1 MKKCRFCGGVPYY
14 PTNIKKN
21 KSLTS
26 CSNNKCPIFGVEM
39 TVKQW
44 ESSPPE
50 PTVNPDAVCV
60 ECGREYQLDDLWCVD
75 CQGKLNRID

>member
-1 MKKCRFCGGVPYY
+1 MRNCRFCGGVPYY

-44 ESSPPE
+44 ESPPPE
-50 PTVNPDAVCV
+50 PTVKADSDNPQCPKCDAYMVCPI
-60 ECGREYQLDDLWCVD
+60 CSRDF
-75 CQGKLNRID
+75 I